1 MLLTCALIGF
11 KWSSWYLIRSSLSLL
26 IISSRWSL
34 HSLRVIWKLHSLII
48 GSPLC
53 PDKLALLID
62 LVFEIISESIE
73 SVNEVL
79 FKCIESWVHDIHLLD
94 RILLVISDVSVL
106 KIKQVNRITYKCWR
120 IVIRASSWTRYEH
133 SSYPRNLDSY
143 PSSSFWG
150 WQGCHSRE
158 QFAQSFYF

>member
-34 HSLRVIWKLHSLII
+34 HSLRVIRKLHSLMI

-133 SSYPRNLDSY
+133 SSYLQSPETC
-143 PSSSFWG
+143 PSSSFSTVKG
-150 WQGCHSRE
+150 FHSRDVS
-158 QFAQSFYF
+158 ALSYL